1 MLEQRRLNKLTIGA
15 IGEDARKR
23 LPGDEWLVLR
33 WHQRSMQVVSMSG
46 ARHLLAPRA
55 FEVRPDVDYS
65 SLLGPTSIW
74 ELWDERV
81 ILGLGGLLKRRS
93 SSVSRLAFITSTR
106 YIHAWRKPVALALRT
121 ELIRGRLVEGV
132 ANIACHLSELL
143 LDAPGHV
150 EQVLC

>member
-1 MLEQRRLNKLTIGA
+1 
-15 IGEDARKR
+15 
-23 LPGDEWLVLR
+23 
-33 WHQRSMQVVSMSG
+33 MSG
-46 ARHLLAPRA
+46 AWHLLAPRA

-74 ELWDERV
+74 ELWAERV
-81 ILGLGGLLKRRS
+81 ILGLGGLINHTGSACLFWPS
-93 SSVSRLAFITSTR
+93 SRAQGTRLAFRI
-106 YIHAWRKPVALALRT
+106 

-143 LDAPGHV
+143 LQDAPGHV